1 MIPSPGQGI
10 IGIECRE
17 DDIKTKEMIS
27 NINDSNSMFSIG
39 AERNFVAKMG
49 GDCSLPLGC
58 YCEIKNKQ
66 DTEISG
72 FVASVDGKDFIKDN
86 ISGSIEDNIKLS
98 SQLAERIISNG
109 GKEIIGSFDSN

>member
-1 MIPSPGQGI
+1 
-10 IGIECRE
+10 
-17 DDIKTKEMIS
+17 MIS

-66 DTEISG
+66 HIEISG

-98 SQLAERIISNG
+98 SELAQRIISNG
-109 GKEIIGSFDSN
+109 GKEIIESFDSK